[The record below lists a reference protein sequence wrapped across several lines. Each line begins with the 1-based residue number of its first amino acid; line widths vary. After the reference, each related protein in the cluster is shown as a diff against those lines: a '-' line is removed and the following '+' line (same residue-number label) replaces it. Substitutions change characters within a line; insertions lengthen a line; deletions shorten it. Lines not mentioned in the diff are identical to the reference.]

1 MLTGRVEKVVNSIQF
16 NSNCRFGNL
25 LWSQMLSNLL
35 DSTQIRWF
43 DFFIVNQSYWESIC
57 KALIKYTAT
66 CYGWTQLKMSQVKSS
81 QDWMKVYLYY
91 LPLQIDF
98 QLFYVLRTRKVQLLM
113 PFYFQYVNAHFNFCW
128 VDLFM
133 LSFSHLRMPPAFWY
147 VNTQFDF
154 QSVNLSTTID
164 NWSQITFLSW
174 F

>member
-1 MLTGRVEKVVNSIQF
+1 
-16 NSNCRFGNL
+16 
-25 LWSQMLSNLL
+25 
-35 DSTQIRWF
+35 
-43 DFFIVNQSYWESIC
+43 
-57 KALIKYTAT
+57 
-66 CYGWTQLKMSQVKSS
+66 MSQVKSS

-98 QLFYVLRTRKVQLLM
+98 QLFYILRTRKVQLLM
-113 PFYFQYVNAHFNFCW
+113 PFYFQYIDAQFNFCW

-154 QSVNLSTTID
+154 QLVNLSTTID